1 MTDKERYEELYKQYN
16 ILCEEYRELREAYEE
31 LLRDYM
37 CYEFEM
43 ECDNYE

>member
-1 MTDKERYEELYKQYN
+1 MIDNERYEELYKKYN

-37 CYEFEM
+37 CYEYEM
-43 ECDNYE
+43 GCDDNE

>member
-1 MTDKERYEELYKQYN
+1 MTDKERYEELYKKYN
-16 ILCEEYRELREAYEE
+16 MLCEEYRELRESYEE

-43 ECDNYE
+43 GCDDDE